1 MTDYT
6 DEEKATL
13 RNAAFGAMM
22 LVSAADPGFFAM
34 FKESMAGAKA
44 LASAPPDL
52 RDLLKSGGMPSV
64 PKGDMGQV
72 EGSILTQLQQAV
84 GILQAKAP
92 QDVDGYKGVI
102 LAACDEVA
110 EASEGVAESETAAIA
125 KVRTAI
131 NA

>member
-6 DEEKATL
+6 DDEKATL

-44 LASAPPDL
+44 LAAAPPDL

-64 PKGDMGQV
+64 PKGDMAQV

-84 GILQAKAP
+84 GIVATKAP
-92 QDVDGYKGVI
+92 EDVDGYKGVI

-110 EASEGVAESETAAIA
+110 QASKGVAASETAAIA
-125 KVRTAI
+125 KVKTAI
-131 NA
+131 SA

>member
-13 RNAAFGAMM
+13 RNGAFGAMM

-34 FKESMAGAKA
+34 FKESMAGAKT
-44 LASAPPDL
+44 LAAAPPDL
-52 RDLLKSGGMPSV
+52 RDLLKGGGLPSV
-64 PKGDMGQV
+64 PKGDMAQV
-72 EGSILTQLQQAV
+72 EASVLTQLQQAI

-102 LAACDEVA
+102 RAACDEVA
-110 EASEGVAESETAAIA
+110 QASKGVAASETAAIA

-131 NA
+131 SA